1 MPVPDPEDLDLLAA
15 SLIEEPDELAP
26 SKAPSDPGDE

>member
-1 MPVPDPEDLDLLAA
+1 MREPEELDLDLLAA

-26 SKAPSDPGDE
+26 FEDTPERGGE